1 MIIIELQPTLISLIV
16 LIDRSLKIALLVF
29 IRLPNMQEEVIV
41 SAQNVE
47 DLVPNVDEQSV
58 DGIPVQPVGSLK
70 PLGLPDREFLV
81 HSLKELLFPTT
92 QTHPTI
98 IL

>member
-1 MIIIELQPTLISLIV
+1 MIIIELQRTLISLIV
-16 LIDRSLKIALLVF
+16 LIDRSLKIGLLVF
-29 IRLPNMQEEVIV
+29 IRLPDMQEEVIV

-47 DLVPNVDEQSV
+47 DLVPDVDEQSV
-58 DGIPVQPVGSLK
+58 DGIPVQPVGSLE
-70 PLGLPDREFLV
+70 PLVLPDREFLV

-92 QTHPTI
+92 QTHSTI

>member
-1 MIIIELQPTLISLIV
+1 MIIIELQRTLISLIV
-16 LIDRSLKIALLVF
+16 LIDRSLKIGLLIF

-47 DLVPNVDEQSV
+47 DLVPDVDEQSV
-58 DGIPVQPVGSLK
+58 DGIPVQPVGSLE
-70 PLGLPDREFLV
+70 PLVLPDREFLV